1 MVAAACALAACGAA
15 EGDDA
20 RAAAPA
26 AESAAP
32 ADSAAAAGRG
42 GADSPAADTA
52 YAFRVHETRPGTADS
67 ITVTRAGQAVQ
78 TLVPGENHVLPE
90 AEVGRISRIDLDFD
104 GHADL
109 AFVTELTMAGSHS
122 QYWRLDPAAGRFTPA
137 GVHATLQPD
146 SAARELTSYVRG
158 GHAGRLWNASR
169 WRWVDG
175 ALAEVRHEEQ
185 DALGDGVYVRIVRE
199 RRGGALVETSRDTL
213 DEAEL
218 AEGPSWR
225 KPEPR
230 GPRR

>member
-1 MVAAACALAACGAA
+1 MVAAACALAACGTA

-20 RAAAPA
+20 RAAAHT

-32 ADSAAAAGRG
+32 ADSPAARGSG

-67 ITVTRAGQAVQ
+67 ITVTRGGQAVQ

-90 AEVGRISRIDLDFD
+90 AKVERISRIDLDFD

-109 AFVTELTMAGSHS
+109 AFVTELTMSGSHS
-122 QYWRLDPAAGRFTPA
+122 QYWRLDPAAGRFIPA
-137 GVHATLQPD
+137 GVRATLQSD

-158 GHAGRLWNASR
+158 GHAGRLWNSSR

-175 ALAEVRHEEQ
+175 TLAEVRHEEQ

-218 AEGPSWR
+218 EEGPSWR
-225 KPEPR
+225 KPEPQ